1 MSKKIY
7 IDAFFEQYGD
17 FLHQMV
23 DVFPEDPD
31 WARFRT
37 GLAVF
42 RRVSPMSIIKT
53 TWEGVAP
60 FEDIIRNREEAFF
73 LARGKENTAPNQD
86 AIEYIITKLKRA
98 WSTISLHNQNVIWDY
113 VTNVMILAK
122 KCCTG

>member
-23 DVFPEDPD
+23 TVFPDDPD

-42 RRVSPMSIIKT
+42 RRVSPKSIIQT
-53 TWEGVAP
+53 TWEGIAP
-60 FEDIIRNREEAFF
+60 FEDSILRRDDEVF
-73 LARGKENTAPNQD
+73 LARGKEELSPNQD
-86 AIEYIITKLKRA
+86 AIDYLITKLTKV
-98 WSTISLHNQNVIWDY
+98 WTTLSLHNQNIIWDY
-113 VTNVMILAK
+113 VTNVMLLAK
-122 KCCTG
+122 RCVG